1 MPQSDSQEARD
12 APKAQ
17 CNSDIASSRHTV
29 AEKGTSDR
37 APSVHKLVG
46 VRSDRS
52 STEQGNLMCS
62 AVRTVPSAIALLAT
76 REACGSL
83 IEWLIH
89 AGYRPTCYTVAP
101 MDGAIGLVPGG
112 AAAPCP
118 SAGTTPAPPGTHV
131 RHVDELRLREA
142 LPGLPA
148 MVSYLPGHTS
158 CTITT
163 ELLSLLPQ
171 PAFWLQL
178 APLPM
183 RTVCALRKTARA
195 TGTTML
201 HAPYETDPSR
211 SARPAC
217 KVFGSPA
224 PPVRAPARDLIA
236 ALSESVEWQVG
247 PDVHRHRR
255 SLSASHEAD

>member
-1 MPQSDSQEARD
+1 MRS
-12 APKAQ
+12 
-17 CNSDIASSRHTV
+17 
-29 AEKGTSDR
+29 AE
-37 APSVHKLVG
+37 
-46 VRSDRS
+46 
-52 STEQGNLMCS
+52 
-62 AVRTVPSAIALLAT
+62 RTVPSAIALLAT

-83 IEWLIH
+83 IEWLIN
-89 AGYRPTCYTVAP
+89 AGYRPTCHTVAP
-101 MDGAIGLVPGG
+101 MDGTIGLVPGG

-131 RHVDELRLREA
+131 RHVDALRLREA
-142 LPGLPA
+142 LPGLPT

-178 APLPM
+178 APLPP
-183 RTVCALRKTARA
+183 RTVCALRKTASA

-224 PPVRAPARDLIA
+224 WRVSDPARDLIA
-236 ALSESVEWQVG
+236 ALSKSVDWQEPFRPV
-247 PDVHRHRR
+247 PARVCRR
-255 SLSASHEAD
+255 SLPHPSSSFRTPMHPLPCREWLWAQVCTGIVDRCTHCRSLAEHQQVFRG